1 LVLNSNSRGETVSLP
16 LVLAQAAA
24 EPAPIVPWHGL
35 LAAALFG
42 ALGIALLFLGY
53 KVFDWLTPHLHIEKD
68 LADKN
73 VAVAIVVAAM
83 LISLSII
90 VAKSFG

>member
-1 LVLNSNSRGETVSLP
+1 VALSPILADTANENAP
-16 LVLAQAAA
+16 LF
-24 EPAPIVPWHGL
+24 PWHGL

-68 LADKN
+68 LAEKN

>member
-1 LVLNSNSRGETVSLP
+1 V
-16 LVLAQAAA
+16 
-24 EPAPIVPWHGL
+24 PAPNLFADVATDLAPVAPWHATTLAEAL
-35 LAAALFG
+35 LATALFG

-53 KVFDWLTPHLHIEKD
+53 KVFDRLTPNLHIEKD
-68 LADKN
+68 LAEKN
-73 VAVAIVVAAM
+73 VAVAIVVGAM